1 MLRVSFVVDAN
12 GGFKLLFGCVVC
24 CLLISF
30 GGCDGLASLL
40 LLSFAVGLV
49 VVGVVACLIVLF
61 SSLLC
66 LGGLFVAC
74 YG

>member
-1 MLRVSFVVDAN
+1 MLRVSFVVGAN

-30 GGCDGLASLL
+30 GGGCDGLASLL

-49 VVGVVACLIVLF
+49 VWA
-61 SSLLC
+61 
-66 LGGLFVAC
+66 
-74 YG
+74 